1 MKTNASTLSASKAGS
16 TVSSTGSSFV
26 PASVSSSVAQGEQ
39 ALRKRLLSGH
49 RNTLA
54 RAITLIENEAPGA
67 LEVMRAIFGHPGRAM
82 VVGVTGAPGVGKST
96 LVSAYIGELR
106 RRGHRV
112 AVIAVDPS
120 SPVSGGAILGDRV
133 RMGAHAGDE
142 GVFVRSLSSR
152 GHSGGLTRMTARVVD
167 VMDAAGMDVIVLET
181 VGIGQLEIEVAD
193 IAHTKVVVMAPGMGD
208 EIQAIKAGI
217 LEIADVLVVNKGDNP
232 LAMQTAQ
239 QLRDALALT
248 PQSGW
253 RPPVLVTTAPEG
265 LGVPEMADA
274 VEAHARETSPREGS
288 RTPRERMRKL
298 LGAAVARQA
307 RERVAA
313 LKGADFDA
321 LCDALLR
328 GDVDF
333 STAAGEVLAGLGGA
347 ETEE

>member
-1 MKTNASTLSASKAGS
+1 MRKEMKTNANSPPSSGEASSA
-16 TVSSTGSSFV
+16 
-26 PASVSSSVAQGEQ
+26 AQGEED
-39 ALRKRLLSGH
+39 LRERLLSGH
-49 RNTLA
+49 RYSLA

-82 VVGVTGAPGVGKST
+82 VVGITGAPGVGKST

-106 RRGHRV
+106 RRGRRV
-112 AVIAVDPS
+112 GVIAVDPS

-133 RMGAHAGDE
+133 RMGEHAGDE

-167 VMDAAGMDVIVLET
+167 VMDAAGMDVIVVET

-193 IAHTKVVVMAPGMGD
+193 VAHTKVVVMAPGMGD
-208 EIQAIKAGI
+208 EIQALKAGI

-232 LAMQTAQ
+232 LAVQAAQ
-239 QLRDALALT
+239 QLREALELA
-248 PQSGW
+248 PRAGW

-274 VEAHARETSPREGS
+274 VEAHARETSSREGLHP
-288 RTPRERMRKL
+288 PRERMRKL
-298 LGAAVARQA
+298 LSAAVAGQA
-307 RERVAA
+307 RERVAT
-313 LKGADFDA
+313 LKGAAFDA

-328 GDVDF
+328 GEVDF
-333 STAAGEVLAGLGGA
+333 RTAAGEVLAGLGDA

>member
-1 MKTNASTLSASKAGS
+1 MNTNASTPSASTAA
-16 TVSSTGSSFV
+16 SS
-26 PASVSSSVAQGEQ
+26 AAQGEKD
-39 ALRKRLLSGH
+39 LRERLLSGH
-49 RNTLA
+49 RSTLA
-54 RAITLIENEAPGA
+54 RAITQIENEAPGA
-67 LEVMRAIFGHPGRAM
+67 LEVMRAIFGHEGRAM

-96 LVSAYIGELR
+96 LVSAYIAELR

-133 RMGAHAGDE
+133 RMGEHAGDE

-232 LAMQTAQ
+232 LAVQAAQ
-239 QLRDALALT
+239 QLREALALT
-248 PQSGW
+248 PKSGW

-274 VEAHARETSPREGS
+274 VEAHASETSSREGS
-288 RTPRERMRKL
+288 HTPRERMRKL

-307 RERVAA
+307 RERVAT
-313 LKGADFDA
+313 LKGAAFDA

-328 GDVDF
+328 GEVDF
-333 STAAGEVLAGLGGA
+333 RTAAGEVLAGLGGA
-347 ETEE
+347 ETED